1 MTFEL
6 DPASG
11 AWAAAVI
18 FVAYMVRG
26 IVGFGSALVAVPLL
40 VLMFPL
46 QIVVPVVVFLDYIGS
61 ASQGLS
67 NRRLVAWREQLPLVP
82 FTLMGVGIGLFLF
95 KTLDSAVLA
104 EALGGFIIVYAFYQ
118 LLPLPELRG
127 PRLMA
132 VPCGILGGLLGA
144 LFGTGG
150 PLYVIYLGLRQLEK
164 SVFRATFAINFL
176 IDGAIRLAAYAV
188 FGFVS
193 VELLVTMIAALP
205 VAGLALWC
213 GGRVHA
219 EMSQRTYTKL
229 ISVVLLGSGA
239 MLLLKH

>member
-1 MTFEL
+1 MAFEL
-6 DPASG
+6 DSASG
-11 AWAAAVI
+11 AFALAIV
-18 FVAYMVRG
+18 FFAYMVRG

-40 VLMFPL
+40 ALMFPL
-46 QIVVPVVVFLDYIGS
+46 QIAVPVVVFLDYIGS

-67 NRRLVAWREQLPLVP
+67 NLRLVAWRDQLPLIP
-82 FTLMGVGIGLFLF
+82 FTFVGVGIGLFLF
-95 KTLDSAVLA
+95 QTLDSADLA
-104 EALGGFIIVYAFYQ
+104 QALGGFIIVYAFYQ
-118 LLPLPELRG
+118 LLPLPDLRG

-150 PLYVIYLGLRQLEK
+150 PFYVIYLGLRRLEK
-164 SVFRATFAINFL
+164 SIFRATFAVNFL
-176 IDGAIRLAAYAV
+176 IDGAIRLVAYAV

-193 VELLVTMIAALP
+193 ADLMIAMVAALP
-205 VAGLALWC
+205 IAGLALWT

-229 ISVVLLGSGA
+229 ISLVLLGSGA